1 MKCVTYT
8 YHLSNA
14 MDVYWLWQPSELLN
28 ISGVSVNIE
37 VAVQNDSVCNGCHS
51 VPLFPDW

>member
-1 MKCVTYT
+1 MKRVVYT